1 MHGARGVLE
10 SVVQAYPET
19 DVDIHV
25 VWVPMLGS
33 DNESAAREIS
43 GMFDDPRVHQ
53 YWDPERRSGTSYS
66 AHVFPT
72 YLMDIQNGLDATL
85 AADHWWHE
93 MKRDW
98 KAAKPENAPLWDV
111 AFLYDAGTKWGEHPP
126 APRDTVKQVFF
137 YGLQSGGK
145 SGMFF
150 AGFKNPPLDTDWA
163 VELAKAMTKLTGRKP
178 KTPPKK
184 DTALSRAPS
193 DAAGCEGGAIRA
205 KLLVLKVSGLA
216 DGSTTDDVVR
226 ALDAIKGVIRAT
238 ADADSNLIQLLVDAD
253 RSVTAERAVEFL
265 GLAGYEA
272 KEASQEQYGL
282 ITSALSSGGAVVIRN
297 PSDRQADKSSD
308 VEFPET
314 TAGRLASAFIEAFNS
329 GDDKVVRKFEEEHRA
344 ASALKRRPMSELL
357 ELNRSLYEDWGTLNV
372 LEVVSHGDREI
383 TVTVRT
389 EKDGQGLEMVFDL
402 EDAPSNKLN
411 QIRIMPRFIEIGAD
425 ERVGAKSDSSKTEP
439 TNSVELTSLAESL
452 EPLRA
457 HFNANKSKH
466 RFVALLSPT

>member
-272 KEASQEQYGL
+272 KEASQENSQSLLQMHSRASRLTDIFNQRQFVHFTRQLVIHSGTTLSLCPERL
-282 ITSALSSGGAVVIRN
+282 IRLLQLFICLLQLKMIARQLSIRNHHALIQLLLILLESALGS
-297 PSDRQADKSSD
+297 
-308 VEFPET
+308 
-314 TAGRLASAFIEAFNS
+314 
-329 GDDKVVRKFEEEHRA
+329 FE
-344 ASALKRRPMSELL
+344 
-357 ELNRSLYEDWGTLNV
+357 
-372 LEVVSHGDREI
+372 
-383 TVTVRT
+383 
-389 EKDGQGLEMVFDL
+389 
-402 EDAPSNKLN
+402 
-411 QIRIMPRFIEIGAD
+411 
-425 ERVGAKSDSSKTEP
+425 
-439 TNSVELTSLAESL
+439 
-452 EPLRA
+452 
-457 HFNANKSKH
+457 
-466 RFVALLSPT
+466 

>member
-10 SVVQAYPET
+10 SVVQAYPQT

-25 VWVPMLGS
+25 VRVPMLGS

-53 YWDPERRSGTSYS
+53 YWDPKRRSGTSYS
-66 AHVFPT
+66 ARVFPT
-72 YLMDIQNGLDATL
+72 YLRDIRKGLDATL
-85 AADHWWHE
+85 PADHWWRE

-98 KAAKPENAPLWDV
+98 KAVKPEDAPLWDV
-111 AFLYDAGTKWGEHPP
+111 AFLYDPGTKWDEHPP

-137 YGLQSGGK
+137 YGPQSDGK

-150 AGFKNPPLDTDWA
+150 AGFKKPPLDTDWA

-184 DTALSRAPS
+184 ETALSSGPS
-193 DAAGCEGGAIRA
+193 EGPGCEGGAVRA
-205 KLLVLKVSGLA
+205 KLLVLEVRGLA
-216 DGSTTDDVVR
+216 DGSTADDVTR
-226 ALDAIKGVIRAT
+226 ALGAIKGVMRAT
-238 ADADSNLIQLLVDAD
+238 ADADSNLVQLLVDAGS
-253 RSVTAERAVEFL
+253 SVTAERTVEFL

-272 KEASQEQYGL
+272 KEASAEQYDQV
-282 ITSALSSGGAVVIRN
+282 TSALASGGAVVIRN
-297 PSDRQADKSSD
+297 PADRQADEARD
-308 VEFPET
+308 TEFPET

-329 GDDKVVRKFEEEHRA
+329 GDDKVMRKFEEEHRA
-344 ASALKRRPMSELL
+344 ESALKSRPMSERL
-357 ELNRSLYEDWGTLNV
+357 ELYHSLFGDWGRVSV
-372 LEVVSHGDREI
+372 LQVAGHGDREI

-402 EDAPSNKLN
+402 EEAASKKLN
-411 QIRIMPRFIEIGAD
+411 QIRIMPKSLDIDAD
-425 ERVGAKSDSSKTEP
+425 ERVGTNSDFSPSDSTS
-439 TNSVELTSLAESL
+439 SVELTSLAKSL

-457 HFNANKSKH
+457 HFNANKKKH